1 MSTGR
6 TEMERLA
13 ALAACLSLIAAPV
26 QAQDV
31 TQEAPQAEPPAAQDS
46 PAARPNFLI
55 VILDDIGFTDLG
67 AYGSEMRTPNI
78 DAQAERGLMFS
89 GFRVGPTCA
98 PTRAMLMTGVDSHLT
113 GVPTL
118 EHLMLPEHLGQP
130 GYEGALNTRVATIA
144 EHLSAAGYAS
154 LITGK
159 WHLGRTPTSL
169 PSARGFER
177 SFILDS
183 SGADNWE
190 HRTYLPHY
198 THAQW
203 WEDGAPVESLPD
215 DFYSSAFLVDRM
227 ISYLDEV
234 APDQPF
240 LSVVSFQAN
249 HIPVQAPREYVE
261 RYDGV
266 YDAGWEALAL
276 ERHAAAIGLG
286 LVPDGTPVPALPEG
300 LRRWSDL
307 SPQEQRLSAM
317 SRQVAAGML
326 EAADHHFG
334 RLVAHLRETGRY
346 ENTVIVVLSD
356 NGAEFNSPDRS
367 RAFLGWLALQ
377 GYSRD
382 PDSLGERGTYAWIGP
397 EWAAA
402 STSPLSM
409 FKFHAAEGGVRVP
422 LVMSGP
428 GVSAGG
434 IAPAFAHVADIA
446 PTLLDLAGA
455 APVEGREPF
464 TGRSLAPLLSGAADR
479 VYGPDEAIGFEMSG
493 QSALYLGDYKLTRN
507 MPPHGDRRWRLFNL
521 AADPGETRDL
531 SAEQPEL
538 MAELMAAY
546 EAYEQRVGVLPVPSD
561 YDAQR
566 RLDAMGWRAFHSRNA
581 WVIWLSGLAGL
592 GLLGGGTALVLRR
605 RRG

>member
-6 TEMERLA
+6 TDAWRAA
-13 ALAACLSLIAAPV
+13 ALAAAIALLNAPAF
-26 QAQDV
+26 AQEP
-31 TQEAPQAEPPAAQDS
+31 EAAAQ
-46 PAARPNFLI
+46 AAQPPVRPNFLI

-67 AYGSEMRTPNI
+67 AYGSEMRTPHI
-78 DAQAERGLMFS
+78 DAEAGRGLMFS
-89 GFRVGPTCA
+89 GFRAGPTCA

-118 EHLMLPEHLGQP
+118 EHLMLPEQLGQP
-130 GYEGALNTRVATIA
+130 GHEGELNMRVATIA
-144 EHLSAAGYAS
+144 EHLSAVGYAS

-159 WHLGRTPTSL
+159 WHLGRSPTSL
-169 PSARGFER
+169 PSARGFHR

-183 SGADNWE
+183 SGADNWT

-198 THAQW
+198 THAEW
-203 WEDGAPVESLPD
+203 WEDGAPVHELPD

-227 ISYLDEV
+227 IGYLDEV
-234 APDQPF
+234 EPGQPF
-240 LSVVSFQAN
+240 FSVLSFQAN

-266 YDAGWEALAL
+266 YDAGWEALARD
-276 ERHAAAIGLG
+276 RHAAAVALG
-286 LVPDGTPVPALPEG
+286 LVPADAPVPTMPGSLQ
-300 LRRWSDL
+300 RWEDL
-307 SPQEQRLSAM
+307 STRERRLSAM

-334 RLVAHLRETGRY
+334 RLVERLRETGRY
-346 ENTVIVVLSD
+346 DDTVIVILSD
-356 NGAEFNSPDRS
+356 NGAEFNDPSRS
-367 RAFLGWLALQ
+367 RAFLGWLAMQ

-382 PDSLGERGTYAWIGP
+382 PERLGERGTYAWIGP

-402 STSPLSM
+402 SSSPLSL

-422 LVMSGP
+422 LIISGP

-434 IAPAFAHVADIA
+434 IAPAFTHVTDIA
-446 PTLLDLAGA
+446 PTLIDLAGA
-455 APVEGREPF
+455 APVAGREPF
-464 TGRSLAPLLSGAADR
+464 TGRSLSPLLSGAADR
-479 VYGPDEAIGFEMSG
+479 IYGPDEAIGFEMSG
-493 QSALYLGDYKLTRN
+493 QSALYRGDYKLTRN
-507 MPPHGDRRWRLFNL
+507 MPPFGDRQWRLFNL

-546 EAYEQRVGVLPVPSD
+546 QAYEQRVGVLPVPAD

-566 RLDAMGWRAFHSRNA
+566 RLDMLGWRAFYVRNA
-581 WVIWLSGLAGL
+581 WVIWLSVLAGL
-592 GLLGGGTALVLRR
+592 GLIAGGVVMVRR
-605 RRG
+605 RRQGR

>member
-1 MSTGR
+1 MSTGPTDCWR
-6 TEMERLA
+6 AATLGAALTLLA
-13 ALAACLSLIAAPV
+13 APAFTQEPGQV
-26 QAQDV
+26 PEQAQV
-31 TQEAPQAEPPAAQDS
+31 PV
-46 PAARPNFLI
+46 RPNFLI
-55 VILDDIGFTDLG
+55 VILDDVGFTDLG
-67 AYGSEMRTPNI
+67 AYGSEMRTPHI

-98 PTRAMLMTGVDSHLT
+98 PTRAMLMTGVDSHRT

-118 EHLMLPEHLGQP
+118 EHLMLPEQLGQP
-130 GYEGALNTRVATIA
+130 GHEGELNQRVATIA
-144 EHLSAAGYAS
+144 EHLSAAGYTS

-159 WHLGRTPTSL
+159 WHLGRSPTSL
-169 PSARGFER
+169 PSARGFHR

-198 THAQW
+198 THAEW
-203 WEDGAPVESLPD
+203 WEDDAPVESLPE

-227 ISYLDEV
+227 IDYLDEV

-240 LSVVSFQAN
+240 LSVLSFQAN
-249 HIPVQAPREYVE
+249 HIPLQAPRAYVE

-266 YDAGWEALAL
+266 YDQGWEALAA
-276 ERHAAAIGLG
+276 ERHAAAIALG
-286 LVPDGTPVPALPEG
+286 LVPADAPMPSMPEG

-307 SPQEQRLSAM
+307 PARERRLSAM

-334 RLVAHLRETGRY
+334 RLVERLRETGRY
-346 ENTVIVVLSD
+346 DDTVIIILSD
-356 NGAEFNSPDRS
+356 NGAEFNDPGRS
-367 RAFLGWLALQ
+367 RAFFGWLAMQ

-382 PDSLGERGTYAWIGP
+382 PERLGERRTYTWIGP

-409 FKFHAAEGGVRVP
+409 FKFHAGEGGMRVP
-422 LVMSGP
+422 LIIAGA

-434 IAPAFAHVADIA
+434 IAPAFSTVTDIA

-455 APVEGREPF
+455 SPVEGREPF
-464 TGRSLAPLLSGAADR
+464 AGRSLAPLLSGAADR
-479 VYGPDEAIGFEMSG
+479 IYGPDEAIGFEMSG
-493 QSALYLGDYKLTRN
+493 QSALYRGDYKLTRN
-507 MPPHGDRRWRLFNL
+507 MPPYGDRQWRLFNL
-521 AADPGETRDL
+521 ANDPGETRDL
-531 SAEQPEL
+531 SSEQPEL

-546 EAYEQRVGVLPVPSD
+546 DAYEQRVGVLPVPAD

-566 RLDAMGWRAFHSRNA
+566 RLDAMGWRAFYVNNA
-581 WVIWLSGLAGL
+581 LAIWLAGLVLL
-592 GLLGGGTALVLRR
+592 GLLGAGVMVLRR
-605 RRG
+605 GRQGR

>member
-6 TEMERLA
+6 TDAWRAA
-13 ALAACLSLIAAPV
+13 ALAAAIALLNAPAF
-26 QAQDV
+26 AQEP
-31 TQEAPQAEPPAAQDS
+31 EAAAQ
-46 PAARPNFLI
+46 AAQPPVRPNFLI

-67 AYGSEMRTPNI
+67 AYGSEMRTPHI
-78 DAQAERGLMFS
+78 DAEAGRGLMFS
-89 GFRVGPTCA
+89 GFRAGPTCA

-118 EHLMLPEHLGQP
+118 EHLMLPEQLGQP
-130 GYEGALNTRVATIA
+130 GHEGELNMRVATIA
-144 EHLSAAGYAS
+144 EHLSAVGYAS

-159 WHLGRTPTSL
+159 WHLGRSPTSL
-169 PSARGFER
+169 PSARGFHR

-183 SGADNWE
+183 SGADNWT

-198 THAQW
+198 THAEW
-203 WEDGAPVESLPD
+203 WEDGAPVHELPD

-227 ISYLDEV
+227 IGYLDEV
-234 APDQPF
+234 EPGQPF
-240 LSVVSFQAN
+240 FSVLSFQAN

-266 YDAGWEALAL
+266 YDAGWEALARD
-276 ERHAAAIGLG
+276 RHAAAVALG
-286 LVPDGTPVPALPEG
+286 LVPADAPVPTMPGSLQ
-300 LRRWSDL
+300 RWEDL
-307 SPQEQRLSAM
+307 STRERRLSAM

-334 RLVAHLRETGRY
+334 RLVERLRETGRY
-346 ENTVIVVLSD
+346 DDTVIVILSD
-356 NGAEFNSPDRS
+356 NGAEFNDPSRS
-367 RAFLGWLALQ
+367 RAFLGWLAMQ

-382 PDSLGERGTYAWIGP
+382 PERLGERGTYAWIGP

-402 STSPLSM
+402 SSSPLSL

-422 LVMSGP
+422 LIISGP

-434 IAPAFAHVADIA
+434 IAPAFTHVTDIA
-446 PTLLDLAGA
+446 PTLIDLAGA
-455 APVEGREPF
+455 APVAGREPF
-464 TGRSLAPLLSGAADR
+464 TGRSLSPLLSGAADR
-479 VYGPDEAIGFEMSG
+479 IYGSDEAIGFEMSG
-493 QSALYLGDYKLTRN
+493 QSALYRGDYKLTRN
-507 MPPHGDRRWRLFNL
+507 MPPFGDRQWRLFNL
-521 AADPGETRDL
+521 AVDPGETRDL

-546 EAYEQRVGVLPVPSD
+546 QAYEQRVGVLPVPAD

-566 RLDAMGWRAFHSRNA
+566 RLDMLGWRAFYVRNA
-581 WVIWLSGLAGL
+581 WVIWLSVLAGL
-592 GLLGGGTALVLRR
+592 GLIAGGVVMVRR
-605 RRG
+605 RRQGR

>member
-6 TEMERLA
+6 TDALRAAAFAVGFALLNA
-13 ALAACLSLIAAPV
+13 NALAQEPV
-26 QAQDV
+26 EIPEEAQ
-31 TQEAPQAEPPAAQDS
+31 PPV
-46 PAARPNFLI
+46 RPNFLI

-67 AYGSEMRTPNI
+67 AYGSEMRTPHI
-78 DAQAERGLMFS
+78 DAEAGRGLMFS
-89 GFRVGPTCA
+89 GFRAGPTCA

-118 EHLMLPEHLGQP
+118 EHLMLPEQLGQP
-130 GYEGALNTRVATIA
+130 GHEGELNMRVATIA

-159 WHLGRTPTSL
+159 WHLGRSATSL
-169 PSARGFER
+169 PSARGFAR

-198 THAQW
+198 THAEW
-203 WEDGAPVESLPD
+203 WEDGAPVHELPE

-227 ISYLDEV
+227 IDYLDEV
-234 APDQPF
+234 EPGQPF
-240 LSVVSFQAN
+240 FSVLSFQAN
-249 HIPVQAPREYVE
+249 HIPLQAPREYVE

-276 ERHAAAIGLG
+276 ERHAAAVSLG
-286 LVPDGTPVPALPEG
+286 LVPEG
-300 LRRWSDL
+300 APMPSMPDSLQRWEDL
-307 SPQEQRLSAM
+307 SQREQRLSAM

-334 RLVAHLRETGRY
+334 RLVERLRETGRY
-346 ENTVIVVLSD
+346 DDTVIVILSD
-356 NGAEFNSPDRS
+356 NGAEFNDPSRS

-382 PDSLGERGTYAWIGP
+382 PERLGERRTYTWIGP

-402 STSPLSM
+402 SSSPLSL

-422 LVMSGP
+422 LIISGP
-428 GVSAGG
+428 GVSAAG
-434 IAPAFAHVADIA
+434 IAPAFTHVTDIA
-446 PTLLDLAGA
+446 PTLIDLAGA

-464 TGRSLAPLLSGAADR
+464 TGRSLSPLLSGAADHI
-479 VYGPDEAIGFEMSG
+479 YGPDEAIGSEMSG
-493 QSALYLGDYKLTRN
+493 QSSLYRGDYKLTRN
-507 MPPHGDRRWRLFNL
+507 MPPFGDRQWRLFNL
-521 AADPGETRDL
+521 AVDPGETRDL

-538 MAELMAAY
+538 LAELMAAY
-546 EAYEQRVGVLPVPSD
+546 EAYEQRVGVLPVPAD

-566 RLDAMGWRAFHSRNA
+566 RLDMLGWRAFYVRHA
-581 WVIWLSGLAGL
+581 WVIWLSALAGL
-592 GLLGGGTALVLRR
+592 GLIGGGVVLLWRGRR
-605 RRG
+605 QG

>member
-6 TEMERLA
+6 IDAWRAAAFAAGFALFTA
-13 ALAACLSLIAAPV
+13 TALAQEPV
-26 QAQDV
+26 
-31 TQEAPQAEPPAAQDS
+31 EAPEEAQPPV
-46 PAARPNFLI
+46 RPNFLI

-67 AYGSEMRTPNI
+67 AYGSEMRTPHI
-78 DAQAERGLMFS
+78 DAEAERGLMFS
-89 GFRVGPTCA
+89 GFRAGPTCA

-118 EHLMLPEHLGQP
+118 EHLMLPEQLGQP
-130 GYEGALNTRVATIA
+130 GHEGELNMRVATIA

-169 PSARGFER
+169 PSARGFAR

-198 THAQW
+198 THAEW
-203 WEDGAPVESLPD
+203 WEDGAPVYELPE

-227 ISYLDEV
+227 IDYLDEV
-234 APDQPF
+234 EPDQPF
-240 LSVVSFQAN
+240 FSVLSFQAN
-249 HIPVQAPREYVE
+249 HIPLQAPREYVE

-266 YDAGWEALAL
+266 YDAGWEALAA
-276 ERHAAAIGLG
+276 ERHAAAVAMG
-286 LVPDGTPVPALPEG
+286 LVPEGAPMPSMPES
-300 LRRWSDL
+300 LQRWSDL
-307 SPQEQRLSAM
+307 SEREQRLSAM

-334 RLVAHLRETGRY
+334 RLVERLRETGRY
-346 ENTVIVVLSD
+346 DDTVIVILSD
-356 NGAEFNSPDRS
+356 NGAEFNDPARS

-382 PDSLGERGTYAWIGP
+382 PERLGERRTYTWIGP

-402 STSPLSM
+402 SSSPLSL

-422 LVMSGP
+422 LIISGP

-434 IAPAFAHVADIA
+434 IAPAFTHVTDIA
-446 PTLLDLAGA
+446 PTLIELAGA
-455 APVEGREPF
+455 APVEGREAF
-464 TGRSLAPLLSGAADR
+464 SGRSLSPLLSGAADHI
-479 VYGPDEAIGFEMSG
+479 YGPHEAIGSEMSG
-493 QSALYLGDYKLTRN
+493 QSALYRGDYKLTRN
-507 MPPHGDRRWRLFNL
+507 MPPFGDRQWRLFNL
-521 AADPGETRDL
+521 AVDPGETRDL

-546 EAYEQRVGVLPVPSD
+546 EAYERRVGVLPVPAN

-566 RLDAMGWRAFHSRNA
+566 RLDMLGWRAFYLRHA
-581 WVIWLSGLAGL
+581 WVIWLSGFVLL
-592 GLLGGGTALVLRR
+592 GLIGGGVALLRR
-605 RRG
+605 GRRQG